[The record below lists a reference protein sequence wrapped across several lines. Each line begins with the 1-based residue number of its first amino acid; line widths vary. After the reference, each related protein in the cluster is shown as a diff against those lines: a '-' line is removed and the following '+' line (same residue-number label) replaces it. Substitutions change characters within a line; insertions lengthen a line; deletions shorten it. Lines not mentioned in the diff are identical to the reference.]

1 MCIRDRVIVIEDLD
15 GLQEKAL
22 YGLREFISNQVL
34 RSSVTVKDKKGNNKS
49 RKREVKGRFSSLS
62 ATTRGESYED
72 NMNRSFLV
80 ATDESVAQTSK
91 IIDYQNRRAAG
102 LVSEAREQKNIARI
116 RELVRM
122 LKPMEVINP
131 YAPFIKLPENVHQI
145 RRLNEMYQAV
155 IKQVTLVNQYQRR
168 QLAAAG
174 GKPGGSKPG
183 APAGSKLGAPAGSKE
198 STEGKLITEI
208 EDIEIATEILT
219 RSMVLKVDELDGA
232 LRGFFE
238 QLKKSFNKKPFTR
251 FEAMAVSGYR
261 RSQLQYY
268 LNELLRLEYLK
279 QKGYANR
286 GYSYSLNHS
295 DNISSIRDQIQEH
308 FKAQLRSLKKGKS
321 VANGSQSVAN
331 R

>member
-1 MCIRDRVIVIEDLD
+1 MLLFLIILSYRNRRPLHGIVQGSSGSGKTHLISRIADLMPQEDVLRFTRITEGSLYNWGEYDLYRKVIVIEDLD

-34 RSSVTVKDKKGNNKS
+34 RSSVTVKDKKGNSKS

-174 GKPGGSKPG
+174 SKPG
-183 APAGSKLGAPAGSKE
+183 APAGSKLGAPAGSKLGAPAG
-198 STEGKLITEI
+198 SKPVSYTHLTLP
-208 EDIEIATEILT
+208 TILL
-219 RSMVLKVDELDGA
+219 V
-232 LRGFFE
+232 
-238 QLKKSFNKKPFTR
+238 
-251 FEAMAVSGYR
+251 
-261 RSQLQYY
+261 
-268 LNELLRLEYLK
+268 
-279 QKGYANR
+279 
-286 GYSYSLNHS
+286 
-295 DNISSIRDQIQEH
+295 
-308 FKAQLRSLKKGKS
+308 
-321 VANGSQSVAN
+321 
-331 R
+331 